1 MASGVHTA
9 ALQTY
14 AWAKMYTVYS
24 EYVPASTALEL
35 TFSGEDLC
43 GVCALSQATLKELT
57 DSLEL
62 SLNEQKPLVAAAHHF
77 AWEAPSADHSPSHGF
92 SPPRSYQEI
101 TLAFEPPPPRAA

>member
-24 EYVPASTALEL
+24 EYVPSCDALEL
-35 TFSGEDLC
+35 TFSGENLC
-43 GVCALSQATLKELT
+43 GVCALSQATLKELAN
-57 DSLEL
+57 SLEL
-62 SLNEQKPLVAAAHHF
+62 SLNEQTPLLAHTYHF
-77 AWEAPSADHSPSHGF
+77 VWKAPSADHSPSHGF